1 MWKELLEAW
10 QINNRINLF
19 LLERI
24 DQKGLACTLSKR
36 GGRDV
41 ARQFAHMHNN
51 RIDHLMRWAPDL
63 VKGARSFE
71 SREEPGGDELA
82 TALAESGELVGRYI
96 QKAASGATPFKTF
109 KRGLVVAITYLISHD
124 SHHRGSILLTLKEC
138 GQKVDQ
144 DTQYGIWD
152 WERR

>member
-1 MWKELLEAW
+1 MWEELLEAW
-10 QINNRINLF
+10 LINNRITLF

-51 RIDHLMRWAPDL
+51 RISHLQRWTPDL
-63 VKGARSFE
+63 ARGAKTFE
-71 SREEPGGDELA
+71 SKEEPGGDELQDA
-82 TALAESGELVGRYI
+82 FTESGELVGRCI
-96 QKAASGATPFKTF
+96 QRAAAGSPPVKTF
-109 KRGLVVAITYLISHD
+109 KRGLVVAIAYLISHD

>member
-1 MWKELLEAW
+1 MWEELIEAW
-10 QINNRINLF
+10 SVNNRINLF

-24 DQKGLACTLSKR
+24 DLPGLACTLSRR

-51 RIDHLMRWAPDL
+51 RIAHLKRWHPAL
-63 VKGARSFE
+63 TEGARLFASK
-71 SREEPGGDELA
+71 EEPGPEELSGA
-82 TALAESGELVGRYI
+82 FADSGERVKGYI
-96 QKAASGATPFKTF
+96 EKASAGAPGVKTF
-109 KRGLVVAITYLISHD
+109 RRGLVVAITYLIAHD

-138 GQKVDQ
+138 GQKLDQ
-144 DTQYGIWD
+144 ETQEGIWD